1 MLGAEPNLNI
11 IMHAR
16 DPIRAVWIIAAIFG
30 GTLPAR
36 ADFLAVATLEGTYE
50 QPVDTSSW
58 QPVHINVGP
67 AGTAVQFKTTKDND
81 RVVITYSA
89 SCFALG
95 FTAYVRANI
104 DGVIA
109 SPGVTGKVDFCS
121 VSASGTVLP
130 ASRTFSATVPTKGNH
145 RITIEVMGSAN
156 AAIVLGNSS
165 LVVQD

>member
-1 MLGAEPNLNI
+1 MLGAELNLNI

-36 ADFLAVATLEGTYE
+36 ADFLAVATLEGTHE

-58 QPVHINVGP
+58 QPVHIDVGP

-95 FTAYVRANI
+95 FTAYVRAKI

-130 ASRTFSATVPTKGNH
+130 SKPNVLCHCPDQRKPSDHHRSDGKHERRYRSR
-145 RITIEVMGSAN
+145 
-156 AAIVLGNSS
+156 
-165 LVVQD
+165 